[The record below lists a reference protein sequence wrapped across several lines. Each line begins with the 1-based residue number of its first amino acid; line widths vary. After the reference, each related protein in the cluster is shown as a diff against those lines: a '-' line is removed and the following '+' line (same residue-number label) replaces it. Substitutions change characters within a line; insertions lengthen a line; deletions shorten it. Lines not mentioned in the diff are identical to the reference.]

1 MQLIFLIVL
10 CEVAVEYAYR
20 IKKDSVL
27 CTRFTDASAN
37 IGYIAY
43 TVSA

>member
-1 MQLIFLIVL
+1 M
-10 CEVAVEYAYR
+10 
-20 IKKDSVL
+20 L

-43 TVSA
+43 TVSAKVYLEVHETAKFKVHTILETIAEN